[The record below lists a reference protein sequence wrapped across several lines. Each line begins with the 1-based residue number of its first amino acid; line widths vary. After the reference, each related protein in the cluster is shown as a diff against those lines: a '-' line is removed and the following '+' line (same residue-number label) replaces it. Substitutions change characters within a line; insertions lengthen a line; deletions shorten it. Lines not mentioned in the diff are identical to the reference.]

1 MTIEEIRATDKAFLV
16 PADVAPVLRCHPH
29 TINLAAKLAPAQL
42 GFPVCVVGRRVKI
55 PTVGF
60 LRWYEGRTEAR
71 T

>member
-16 PADVAPVLRCHPH
+16 PSDVAPVLKCHPH
-29 TINLAAKLAPAQL
+29 TINLAAKQAPAQL
-42 GFPVCVVGRRVKI
+42 GFPVCVVGTRVRI

-60 LRWYEGRTEAR
+60 LRWYEGRTEVS